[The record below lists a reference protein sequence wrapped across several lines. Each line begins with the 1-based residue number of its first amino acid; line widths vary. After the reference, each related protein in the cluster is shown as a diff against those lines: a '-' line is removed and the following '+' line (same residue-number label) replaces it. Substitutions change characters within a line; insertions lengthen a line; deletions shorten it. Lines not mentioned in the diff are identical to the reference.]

1 MSYNGTCL
9 CGDVKFNFEYDP
21 MMQFQCH
28 CNICQ
33 KVFGTTLNGLVIPED
48 ELTCEGE
55 ISKFTISGGSGNDLN
70 YHYCP
75 RCSVI
80 IYNKPNLFDGLIYL
94 PAGLLADQIQFK
106 PTVELWTENKAEW
119 LAQAKTIKNSFKDNA
134 TVERLGEL
142 LENLEQ
148 RQ

>member
-1 MSYNGTCL
+1 
-9 CGDVKFNFEYDP
+9 
-21 MMQFQCH
+21 
-28 CNICQ
+28 
-33 KVFGTTLNGLVIPED
+33 
-48 ELTCEGE
+48 
-55 ISKFTISGGSGNDLN
+55 
-70 YHYCP
+70 
-75 RCSVI
+75 
-80 IYNKPNLFDGLIYL
+80 L